1 MPAVNPDVLK
11 WARETA
17 GLDLR
22 SAAAKLDLKG
32 GKAST
37 GVDRLRAIEAGEEQP
52 SRPLLV
58 RMAKNYRRSLVT
70 FYLPAP
76 PPKGD
81 RGQDFR
87 TLPTDRPAEAD
98 ALLDVLV
105 RDVTGRQ
112 QLVRSILEDDE
123 EAEGLAFVAAG
134 RVERGVGA
142 AVSALKEFLNFNLE
156 EFRAQKNGEQA
167 FAHLR
172 ATVERAGVFVLLI
185 GNLGSHHSTIG
196 VDTFRG
202 FSIADK
208 IAPFIVINDQDAPVA
223 WSFSLLHELT
233 HIWLGQTGVSAGYH
247 SELAVEKFCNE
258 VASAILLPASELA
271 NLDVAGLSIAQT
283 KEAISR
289 FAHDR
294 RISRT
299 MVSYR
304 LLLSRSIDEG
314 RWRALS
320 AEFRKDWLNS
330 KELKKQRQAERD
342 GGPNYYVIRRHRL
355 GGALLGVVRR
365 HLDDGTLSPTKA
377 SKVLGVK
384 PRSVASLVAPG
395 GL

>member
-1 MPAVNPDVLK
+1 MPAVNSDVLK

-17 GLDLR
+17 AFDLR
-22 SAAAKLDLKG
+22 TAAAKLDLKG
-32 GKAST
+32 TKGTT
-37 GVDRLRAIEAGEEQP
+37 GADRLRAIEAGEELP

-58 RMAKNYRRSLVT
+58 RMAKVYRRSLIT
-70 FYLPAP
+70 FYVTAP

-87 TLPTDRPAEAD
+87 TLPADRPAEAD
-98 ALLDVLV
+98 ALLDTLV

-112 QLVRSILEDDE
+112 QIVRSILEDDE
-123 EAEGLAFVAAG
+123 EAEPLPFVGAG
-134 RVERGVGA
+134 RMERGAGA
-142 AVSALKEFLNFNLE
+142 AVAALKGFLDFSLE
-156 EFRAQKNGEQA
+156 GFREQQDGEHA
-167 FAHLR
+167 FAYLR
-172 ATVERAGVFVLLI
+172 ACVERAGVFVLLI

-202 FSIADK
+202 FAIADK

-233 HIWLGQTGVSAGYH
+233 HVWLGQTGVSAGYH
-247 SELAVEKFCNE
+247 TELAVEKFCNE

-271 NLDVAGLSIAQT
+271 GLDVAGLSVGQA

-289 FAHDR
+289 FAHER

-299 MVSYR
+299 LVAYR
-304 LLLSRSIDEG
+304 LLLSRSIDDG
-314 RWRALS
+314 RWRSLS

-330 KELKKQRQAERD
+330 RELRKQRQAERK

-355 GGALLGVVRR
+355 GGALIGVVRR
-365 HLDDGTLSPTKA
+365 HLDDGTLSPTRA
-377 SKVLGVK
+377 SRVLGVK
-384 PRSVASLVAPG
+384 PRSVAPLVSPG